1 MSEVP
6 PNAGKVTSGDS
17 VRGWRAVF
25 PPAQWLAAYRPQ
37 WLAHDAIAG
46 VTLAAYGIPVS
57 LAYAS
62 LAGLPPQ
69 YGIYCYLVGGLF
81 YALFGSSRQLAI
93 GPTSAISLLVGVT
106 VANMADGDP
115 TRWASIAA
123 LTALLVGG
131 MCVLAWL
138 LRLSSLV
145 NFISETILLGFKA
158 GAALTIALTQL
169 PKLFGV
175 KGGGENFF
183 ERVVVLAGQIPDTN
197 LAVLAFGLAAIAV
210 LLLGEKFL
218 PGRPVALFVVVI
230 SIILLS
236 VTQLSGLGFKV
247 VGAIPQG
254 LPEFRLPGLRV
265 RDVDGVIPL
274 AFACLLLSYVESVSA
289 ARALAQANGY
299 EIDARQELLGLGA
312 ANLAAGLFHAYPVAG
327 GLSQSSVNDKA
338 GAKTPLALVFASVTI
353 GLCLMYLTGLLS
365 NLPNVVL
372 AAIVL
377 VAVKGLIDIREL
389 RHVWRVS
396 RYEFCVAMVAF
407 AAVLL
412 LGILKGVMVAV
423 LVSMLLLIRR
433 AAHPHVAF
441 LGRIAGTRIYSD
453 IERHPD
459 NEPVPGVLVCR
470 VEASL
475 LYFNV
480 EHVRAAVWQKIRSTT
495 GPVRLVIWDLST
507 SPVVDLA
514 GARMLA
520 TLHEALQAEG
530 IGLQLVAAHAEVRDI
545 LRAEGLE
552 DRVGHLGR
560 RVSVADAIDDFQ
572 GGMDMGAPA

>member
-106 VANMADGDP
+106 VADMAGGD
-115 TRWASIAA
+115 TVRWASIAA

-197 LAVLAFGLAAIAV
+197 LAVLAFGLAAIAA

-218 PGRPVALFVVVI
+218 PGRPVAL
-230 SIILLS
+230 S
-236 VTQLSGLGFKV
+236 
-247 VGAIPQG
+247 
-254 LPEFRLPGLRV
+254 
-265 RDVDGVIPL
+265 
-274 AFACLLLSYVESVSA
+274 
-289 ARALAQANGY
+289 
-299 EIDARQELLGLGA
+299 
-312 ANLAAGLFHAYPVAG
+312 
-327 GLSQSSVNDKA
+327 
-338 GAKTPLALVFASVTI
+338 
-353 GLCLMYLTGLLS
+353 
-365 NLPNVVL
+365 
-372 AAIVL
+372 
-377 VAVKGLIDIREL
+377 
-389 RHVWRVS
+389 W
-396 RYEFCVAMVAF
+396 
-407 AAVLL
+407 
-412 LGILKGVMVAV
+412 
-423 LVSMLLLIRR
+423 
-433 AAHPHVAF
+433 
-441 LGRIAGTRIYSD
+441 
-453 IERHPD
+453 
-459 NEPVPGVLVCR
+459 
-470 VEASL
+470 
-475 LYFNV
+475 
-480 EHVRAAVWQKIRSTT
+480 W
-495 GPVRLVIWDLST
+495 
-507 SPVVDLA
+507 
-514 GARMLA
+514 
-520 TLHEALQAEG
+520 
-530 IGLQLVAAHAEVRDI
+530 
-545 LRAEGLE
+545 
-552 DRVGHLGR
+552 
-560 RVSVADAIDDFQ
+560 
-572 GGMDMGAPA
+572 